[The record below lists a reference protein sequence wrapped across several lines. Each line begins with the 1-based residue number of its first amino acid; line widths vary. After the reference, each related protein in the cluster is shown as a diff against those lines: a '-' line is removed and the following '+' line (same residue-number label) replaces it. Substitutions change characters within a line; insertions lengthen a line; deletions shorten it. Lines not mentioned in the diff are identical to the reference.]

1 MINNPVVD
9 ENQVSDTLMSQS
21 SKFMVCL
28 VDMYRL
34 MDRRPFITE
43 NGYVGV
49 GPAGILPGHV
59 VSIFFGAHVP
69 YVIRQ
74 ESESP
79 LQFSLV
85 GDAYVYGIMDG
96 EFMATEYRN
105 EVFELI

>member
-1 MINNPVVD
+1 
-9 ENQVSDTLMSQS
+9 
-21 SKFMVCL
+21 
-28 VDMYRL
+28 MYRL

-49 GPAGILPGHV
+49 GPAAMLPGDA
-59 VSIFFGAHVP
+59 VSIFFP
-69 YVIRQ
+69 YVIRR

-85 GDAYVYGIMDG
+85 GDAYVYGIMGD
-96 EFMATEYRN
+96 EFMTTEFRK